1 MKLVSDWKDFWK
13 WHSTQIMLVFALIP
27 AAWEQIP
34 DDLKQSVPEEWKPWI
49 AAVMFVVWLLG
60 RLRAQE

>member
-34 DDLKQSVPEEWKPWI
+34 DDLKQPVPDRDWETSFISE
-49 AAVMFVVWLLG
+49 AF
-60 RLRAQE
+60 